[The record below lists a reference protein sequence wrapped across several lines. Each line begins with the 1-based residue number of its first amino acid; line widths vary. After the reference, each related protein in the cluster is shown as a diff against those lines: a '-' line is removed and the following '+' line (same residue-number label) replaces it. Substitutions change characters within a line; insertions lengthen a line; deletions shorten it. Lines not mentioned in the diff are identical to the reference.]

1 MLDSRIRGRYEKLV
15 QIQQQQQQQKQKGVA
30 THAGAMQASI
40 PPWKQAV
47 EAHPG
52 GDRIASGKATA
63 PRGLTSYDAV
73 RWLSSQS
80 SAAREAGGG
89 DADAKP
95 AAVDAAKPPTA
106 GGSGNGSLLMAGAAA
121 ALAATSSGSG
131 LGGLFSAMLSPATA
145 TAAAASE
152 PENTPLLGTYSQLV
166 FLRAI
171 FRIVFRV
178 IVLVRVARFHNSATP
193 LSSLVLGE
201 LLR

>member
-1 MLDSRIRGRYEKLV
+1 MREGAKADAEATRASVPPR
-15 QIQQQQQQQKQKGVA
+15 KQP
-30 THAGAMQASI
+30 I
-40 PPWKQAV
+40 EAV
-47 EAHPG
+47 RG
-52 GDRIASGKATA
+52 GDGASGKATA

-80 SAAREAGGG
+80 GPARKAGGDDTG
-89 DADAKP
+89 ATL
-95 AAVDAAKPPTA
+95 AAVDAAKSPKT
-106 GGSGNGSLLMAGAAA
+106 GSSGNGSLLMAGAAA

-131 LGGLFSAMLSPATA
+131 LGGLMSAMLSPA
-145 TAAAASE
+145 AAAVAASE
-152 PENTPLLGTYSQLV
+152 PETTPLLGTYNQLV

-178 IVLVRVARFHNSATP
+178 IVLVRVARFQNSPTP